1 MTPSQYI
8 LTRINSWWAFLA
20 SRIRQQLEF
29 KPSIRHYGCCPK
41 APSFS
46 AIFTVLEELRGEM
59 LLWIVARSENTLSVA
74 LQAEICS
81 PLEMGLSS
89 FDI

>member
-1 MTPSQYI
+1 
-8 LTRINSWWAFLA
+8 
-20 SRIRQQLEF
+20 
-29 KPSIRHYGCCPK
+29 
-41 APSFS
+41 
-46 AIFTVLEELRGEM
+46 M

-89 FDI
+89 FDIYCCVDSLTIELESHPHLADTDSIKNAENLRKLTSLTLGQRGLYKTN